1 VRFTEEREEGGW
13 IMQQGKIR
21 TVTIFTV
28 LLLAVMLAWS
38 GCTKKEEPK
47 APYKIGGIFAITGP
61 ASFLGEPERN
71 SMELLAEQ
79 INARGGVNGHPIE
92 LVIYDTEGDETKA
105 VLNASKLIE
114 KDNVLAIVGPSLSGT
129 TLAVVPIVEKA
140 EVPLVSCAASVKITS
155 PVKKWVFKTPQTD
168 VMAVAK
174 IYEYMKGQG
183 IQKIAILTVSNAFGD
198 SGRQQL
204 LQQAPDYGFEIVT
217 DERFGPKDTD
227 MTPPLTKIRTL
238 KPEAIICWGTNPGPA
253 VIAKNMRQ
261 LGIDTPLYQSH
272 GVASKKFI
280 ELAGE
285 AADGIILPAGKILV
299 ASNLPDSDAQKSTLL
314 KYIADYEGKYNMEV
328 SGFGGYAWDG
338 LEILAQALEKVGDDR
353 AKIRDEIERVTGYVG
368 VSGIFRFSPQDH
380 NGLNKEEAF
389 VMVKIEDGDWQVIK

>member
-1 VRFTEEREEGGW
+1 
-13 IMQQGKIR
+13 MKNGKR
-21 TVTIFTV
+21 KTVGILAVV
-28 LLLAVMLAWS
+28 LLTMFMICS

-79 INARGGVNGHPIE
+79 INAGGGINGHPIE
-92 LVIYDTEGDETKA
+92 LVIYDTEGDATKA
-105 VLNASKLIE
+105 VLNANKLIE
-114 KDNVLAIVGPSLSGT
+114 KDNVLAIVGPSRSGT

-140 EVPLVSCAASVKITS
+140 QVPLISCAASVMITT

-174 IYEYMKGQG
+174 IYEYIKGQG
-183 IQKIAILTVSNAFGD
+183 VKRIAILTVSNVFGD

-204 LQQAPDYGFEIVT
+204 LQQAGDYGYEMVA

-227 MTPPLTKIRTL
+227 MTPQLTKLRSL

-261 LGIDTPLYQSH
+261 LGIKIPLYQSH

-280 ELAGE
+280 ELAGA
-285 AADGIILPAGKILV
+285 AADGIVLPAGKILV
-299 ASNLPDSDAQKSTLL
+299 AADLPDSDPQKATLQ
-314 KYIADYEGKYNMEV
+314 KYITDYEAKYKMAV

-338 LEILAQALEKVGDDR
+338 LQILAKALEKAGSDR
-353 AKIRDEIERVTGYVG
+353 AKIRDEIEKVAGYVG
-368 VSGIFRFSPQDH
+368 ISGIFRFSPQDH

-389 VMVKIEDGDWQVIK
+389 VIVKITAGEWQVML

>member
-1 VRFTEEREEGGW
+1 
-13 IMQQGKIR
+13 M
-21 TVTIFTV
+21 
-28 LLLAVMLAWS
+28 LLLAVALAWS
-38 GCTKKEEPK
+38 GCAKKEEPK
-47 APYKIGGIFAITGP
+47 PPYKIGGIFAITGR

-79 INARGGVNGHPIE
+79 IYVQGGVNGHPIE
-92 LVIYDTEGDETKA
+92 LVIYDTEWVATKA
-105 VLNASKLIE
+105 VLNANKLIE

-129 TLAVVPIVEKA
+129 TLAVVPIAEKA
-140 EVPLVSCAASVKITS
+140 QVPLISCAASVKITV

-174 IYEYMKGQG
+174 IYEYMQGQG
-183 IQKIAILTVSNAFGD
+183 IQKIAVLTVGNAFGA

-204 LQQAPDYGFEIVT
+204 LQQASDYGYTIVA

-227 MTPPLTKIRTL
+227 MTPQLTKIRSL

-253 VIAKNMRQ
+253 VVAKNMRQ
-261 LGIDTPLYQSH
+261 LGIEIPLYQSH

-280 ELAGE
+280 QLAGE
-285 AADGIILPAGKILV
+285 AANGVILPTGKILV
-299 ASNLPDSDAQKSTLL
+299 AGALPDTDPQKPTLL
-314 KYIADYEGKYNMEV
+314 KYIADYEEKYKIAV

-338 LEILAQALEKVGDDR
+338 LEILAQALEKAGAVR
-353 AKIRDEIERVTGYVG
+353 AKIRDEIERITGYVG
-368 VSGIFRFSPQDH
+368 ISGIFRFSPQDH

-389 VMVKIEDGDWQVIK
+389 VVVKIVSGDWQVIQ

>member
-1 VRFTEEREEGGW
+1 MKKGKRKGW
-13 IMQQGKIR
+13 LI
-21 TVTIFTV
+21 
-28 LLLAVMLAWS
+28 LAVMLLAIFLICS
-38 GCTKKEEPK
+38 SCAKKEEPK

-79 INARGGVNGHPIE
+79 INAGGGINGHPLE
-92 LVIYDTEGDETKA
+92 LVIYDTEGDATKA
-105 VLNASKLIE
+105 VLNANKLIE

-129 TLAVVPIVEKA
+129 TLGVIPIAEKGQ
-140 EVPLVSCAASVKITS
+140 VPLISCAASVKITT

-174 IYEYMKGQG
+174 IYNYIKGQG
-183 IQKIAILTVSNAFGD
+183 VKKIAILTVSNAFGD

-204 LQQAPDYGFEIVT
+204 LEQSADYGYEIVA
-217 DERFGPKDTD
+217 DESFGPQDTD
-227 MTPPLTKIRTL
+227 MTPQLTKIRAL
-238 KPEAIICWGTNPGPA
+238 KPQAIICWGTNPGPA

-261 LGIDTPLYQSH
+261 LGIKTPLYQSH

-285 AADGIILPAGKILV
+285 EANGIILPAGKILV
-299 ASNLPDSDAQKSTLL
+299 AGDLADSDPQKQVLQ
-314 KYIADYEGKYNMEV
+314 KYVADYEAKYQAAV

-338 LEILAQALEKVGDDR
+338 LQILAQALEKAGDDR
-353 AKIRDEIERVTGYVG
+353 AKIRDEIEKIDGYVG
-368 VSGIFRFSPQDH
+368 ISGIFRFSPEDH

-389 VMVKIEDGDWQVIK
+389 VMVRIVGGDWQIIQ

>member
-1 VRFTEEREEGGW
+1 MQREKS
-13 IMQQGKIR
+13 I
-21 TVTIFTV
+21 TLSSLAV
-28 LLLAVMLAWS
+28 LLLAVTLVCS
-38 GCTKKEEPK
+38 GCAKKEEPK

-92 LVIYDTEGDETKA
+92 LVIYDTEGDATKA
-105 VLNASKLIE
+105 VLNANKLIE
-114 KDNVLAIVGPSLSGT
+114 KDNVLAIVGPSRSGT
-129 TLAVVPIVEKA
+129 TLAVVPIAEKA
-140 EVPLVSCAASVKITS
+140 QVPLISCAASVKITT

-174 IYEYMKGQG
+174 IYEYMKSRG
-183 IQKIAILTVSNAFGD
+183 IQKFAILTVSNAFGD

-204 LQQAPDYGFEIVT
+204 LQQAEDHGFEIVA

-227 MTPPLTKIRTL
+227 MTPQLTKIRSL

-261 LGIDTPLYQSH
+261 LGLNIPLYQSH

-285 AADGIILPAGKILV
+285 AANGIILPSGKILV
-299 ASNLPDSDAQKSTLL
+299 AKNLPESDPQKSTLL
-314 KYIADYEGKYNMEV
+314 KYIADYEAKYNLAV

-338 LEILAQALEKVGDDR
+338 LQILAQALEKAGDDR
-353 AKIRDEIERVTGYVG
+353 AKVRDEIEKITGYVG
-368 VSGIFRFSPQDH
+368 ISGIFRFSPQEH

-389 VMVKIEDGDWQVIK
+389 VMVKIVDGDWQVIQ

>member
-1 VRFTEEREEGGW
+1 
-13 IMQQGKIR
+13 MQQGKIR

-227 MTPPLTKIRTL
+227 MTPQLTKIRTL

-353 AKIRDEIERVTGYVG
+353 AKIRDEIEKITGYVG

-389 VMVKIEDGDWQVIK
+389 VMVEIVDGDWQVIQ

>member
-1 VRFTEEREEGGW
+1 
-13 IMQQGKIR
+13 MKNGKRKTLGILA
-21 TVTIFTV
+21 VI
-28 LLLAVMLAWS
+28 LLAISLLCS
-38 GCTKKEEPK
+38 GCAKKEEPK
-47 APYKIGGIFAITGP
+47 APYKIGGIFAITG
-61 ASFLGEPERN
+61 ANSFLGEPERN

-79 INARGGVNGHPIE
+79 INARGGINGRPIE
-92 LVIYDTEGDETKA
+92 LVIYDTEGDATKA
-105 VLNASKLIE
+105 VLNANKLIE

-129 TLAVVPIVEKA
+129 TLGVVPIVEKA
-140 EVPLVSCAASVKITS
+140 QVPLISCAASVKITT

-183 IQKIAILTVSNAFGD
+183 LKKIAILSVSNAFGD

-204 LQQAPDYGFEIVT
+204 LEQSADYGYKIVA
-217 DERFGPKDTD
+217 DERFGPQDTD
-227 MTPPLTKIRTL
+227 MTPQLTKIRAL
-238 KPEAIICWGTNPGPA
+238 KPQAIICWGTNPGPA

-261 LGIDTPLYQSH
+261 LGIKIPLYQSH

-285 AADGIILPAGKILV
+285 AADGIILPTGKILV
-299 ASNLPDSDAQKSTLL
+299 AGVLPDSDPQKQILQQYVS
-314 KYIADYEGKYNMEV
+314 DYEAKFKVEV

-338 LEILAQALEKVGDDR
+338 LQILAQAIEKAGDDR
-353 AKIRDEIERVTGYVG
+353 GKVRDEIEKINGYVG
-368 VSGIFRFSPQDH
+368 ISGIFRFSPEDH

-389 VMVKIEDGDWQVIK
+389 VMVRIEGGDWQIIQ

>member
-1 VRFTEEREEGGW
+1 
-13 IMQQGKIR
+13 
-21 TVTIFTV
+21 
-28 LLLAVMLAWS
+28 
-38 GCTKKEEPK
+38 
-47 APYKIGGIFAITGP
+47 
-61 ASFLGEPERN
+61 
-71 SMELLAEQ
+71 
-79 INARGGVNGHPIE
+79 
-92 LVIYDTEGDETKA
+92 
-105 VLNASKLIE
+105 
-114 KDNVLAIVGPSLSGT
+114 
-129 TLAVVPIVEKA
+129 
-140 EVPLVSCAASVKITS
+140 
-155 PVKKWVFKTPQTD
+155 
-168 VMAVAK
+168 VAK
-174 IYEYMKGQG
+174 IYEYMQGQG
-183 IQKIAILTVSNAFGD
+183 IQKIAILTVGNAFGA

-204 LQQAPDYGFEIVT
+204 LQQASDYGYKIVA

-227 MTPPLTKIRTL
+227 MTPQLTKIRTL

-285 AADGIILPAGKILV
+285 AAEGIILPAGKILV

-314 KYIADYEGKYNMEV
+314 KYIANYEGKYSMEV

-353 AKIRDEIERVTGYVG
+353 AKIRDEIERITGYVG

-389 VMVKIEDGDWQVIK
+389 VMVKILDGDWQVVK

>member
-1 VRFTEEREEGGW
+1 MKRGKVR
-13 IMQQGKIR
+13 KIQ
-21 TVTIFTV
+21 ILAV
-28 LLLAVMLAWS
+28 LLLATTLTWS
-38 GCTKKEEPK
+38 GCAKKEEPK
-47 APYKIGGIFAITGP
+47 ATYKIGGIFAITGP

-79 INARGGVNGHPIE
+79 INAQGGVNGHPIE
-92 LVIYDTEGDETKA
+92 LVIYDTEGDATKA
-105 VLNASKLIE
+105 VLNTNKLIE
-114 KDNVLAIVGPSLSGT
+114 KDKVLAIVGPSRSGT
-129 TLAVVPIVEKA
+129 TLAVVPIVERA
-140 EVPLVSCAASVKITS
+140 QVPLISCAASVKITT
-155 PVKKWVFKTPQTD
+155 PVKSWVFKTPQTD

-183 IQKIAILTVSNAFGD
+183 VQKIAILTVGNAFGA

-204 LQQAPDYGFEIVT
+204 LEQASDYGYEIVA

-227 MTPPLTKIRTL
+227 MTPQLTKIRTL

-261 LGIDTPLYQSH
+261 LAIKIPLYQSH

-280 ELAGE
+280 QLAGE
-285 AADGIILPAGKILV
+285 AANGIILPTGKILV
-299 ASNLPDSDAQKSTLL
+299 ADVLPDTDPQKPTLL
-314 KYIADYEGKYNMEV
+314 KYIADYEAKYKIAV

-338 LEILAQALEKVGDDR
+338 LQILAQALEKAGADR
-353 AKIRDEIERVTGYVG
+353 AKIRDQIENITDHVG
-368 VSGIFRFSPQDH
+368 ISGIFRFSSHDH

-389 VMVKIEDGDWQVIK
+389 VVVKIVNGDWQVIQ

>member
-1 VRFTEEREEGGW
+1 
-13 IMQQGKIR
+13 MKKGKR
-21 TVTIFTV
+21 KR
-28 LLLAVMLAWS
+28 LLILAVVPLAMS
-38 GCTKKEEPK
+38 LIFSSCAKKEEPK

-79 INARGGVNGHPIE
+79 INAGGGINGHPIE
-92 LVIYDTEGDETKA
+92 LVIYDTEGDATKA
-105 VLNASKLIE
+105 VLNANKLIE

-129 TLAVVPIVEKA
+129 TLGVIPIAEKGQ
-140 EVPLVSCAASVKITS
+140 VPLISCAASVKITT

-174 IYEYMKGQG
+174 IYNYIKGQG
-183 IQKIAILTVSNAFGD
+183 VKKIAILTVSNAFGD

-204 LQQAPDYGFEIVT
+204 LEQSADYGYEIVA
-217 DERFGPKDTD
+217 DESFGPQDTD
-227 MTPPLTKIRTL
+227 MTPQLTKIRAL
-238 KPEAIICWGTNPGPA
+238 KPQAIICWGTNPGPA

-261 LGIDTPLYQSH
+261 LGIKTPLYQSH

-285 AADGIILPAGKILV
+285 EANGIILPTGKILV
-299 ASNLPDSDAQKSTLL
+299 AGELADSDPQKQVLQ
-314 KYIADYEGKYNMEV
+314 KYVADYEAKYKVAV

-338 LEILAQALEKVGDDR
+338 LQILAQALEKAGDDR
-353 AKIRDEIERVTGYVG
+353 AKIRDEVEKIDGYVG
-368 VSGIFRFSPQDH
+368 ISGIFRFSPQDH

-389 VMVKIEDGDWQVIK
+389 VMVKIVEGDWQIIH

>member
-1 VRFTEEREEGGW
+1 
-13 IMQQGKIR
+13 MKKGKR
-21 TVTIFTV
+21 KR
-28 LLLAVMLAWS
+28 LLILAVVPLAMS
-38 GCTKKEEPK
+38 LIFSSCAKKEEPK

-79 INARGGVNGHPIE
+79 INAGGGINGHPIE
-92 LVIYDTEGDETKA
+92 LVIYDTEGDATKA
-105 VLNASKLIE
+105 VLNANKLIE

-129 TLAVVPIVEKA
+129 TLGVIPIAEKGQ
-140 EVPLVSCAASVKITS
+140 VPLISCAASVKITT

-174 IYEYMKGQG
+174 IYNYIKGQG
-183 IQKIAILTVSNAFGD
+183 VKKIAILTVSNAFGD

-204 LQQAPDYGFEIVT
+204 LEQSADYGFEIVA
-217 DERFGPKDTD
+217 DESFGPQDTD
-227 MTPPLTKIRTL
+227 MTPQLTKIRAL
-238 KPEAIICWGTNPGPA
+238 KPQAIICWGTNPGPA

-261 LGIDTPLYQSH
+261 LGIKTPLYQSH

-285 AADGIILPAGKILV
+285 EANGIILPTGKILV
-299 ASNLPDSDAQKSTLL
+299 AGELADSDPQKQVLQ
-314 KYIADYEGKYNMEV
+314 KYVADYEAKYKVAV

-338 LEILAQALEKVGDDR
+338 LQILAQALEKAGDDR
-353 AKIRDEIERVTGYVG
+353 AKIRDEVEKIDGYVG
-368 VSGIFRFSPQDH
+368 ISGIFRFSPQDH

-389 VMVKIEDGDWQVIK
+389 VMVKIVEGDWQIIH

>member
-1 VRFTEEREEGGW
+1 MKRGKVR
-13 IMQQGKIR
+13 KIQ
-21 TVTIFTV
+21 ILAV
-28 LLLAVMLAWS
+28 LLLATTLTWS
-38 GCTKKEEPK
+38 GCAKKEEPK
-47 APYKIGGIFAITGP
+47 ATYKIGGIFAITGP

-79 INARGGVNGHPIE
+79 INAQGGVNGHPIE
-92 LVIYDTEGDETKA
+92 LVIYDTEGDATKA
-105 VLNASKLIE
+105 VLNTNKLIE
-114 KDNVLAIVGPSLSGT
+114 KDNVLAIVGPSRSGT
-129 TLAVVPIVEKA
+129 TLAVVPIVERA
-140 EVPLVSCAASVKITS
+140 QVPLISCAASVKITT
-155 PVKKWVFKTPQTD
+155 PVKSWVFKTPQTD

-183 IQKIAILTVSNAFGD
+183 VQKIAILTVGNAFGA

-204 LQQAPDYGFEIVT
+204 LQQASDYGYEIVA

-227 MTPPLTKIRTL
+227 MTPQLTKIRTL

-261 LGIDTPLYQSH
+261 LAIKIPLYQSH

-280 ELAGE
+280 QLAGE
-285 AADGIILPAGKILV
+285 AANGIILPTGKILV
-299 ASNLPDSDAQKSTLL
+299 ADVLPDTDPQKPTLL
-314 KYIADYEGKYNMEV
+314 KYIADYEAKYKIAV

-338 LEILAQALEKVGDDR
+338 LQILAQALEKAGADR
-353 AKIRDEIERVTGYVG
+353 AKIRDQIENITDHVG
-368 VSGIFRFSPQDH
+368 ISGIFRFSSHDH

-389 VMVKIEDGDWQVIK
+389 VVVKIVNGDWQVIQ

>member
-1 VRFTEEREEGGW
+1 MVS
-13 IMQQGKIR
+13 MLA
-21 TVTIFTV
+21 VP
-28 LLLAVMLAWS
+28 LLAVALSWS
-38 GCTKKEEPK
+38 GCAKKEEPK

-79 INARGGVNGHPIE
+79 INAQGGINGHPIE
-92 LVIYDTEGDETKA
+92 LVIYDTEGDATKA
-105 VLNASKLIE
+105 VLNTSKLIE
-114 KDNVLAIVGPSLSGT
+114 KDNVLAIVGPSRSGT

-140 EVPLVSCAASVKITS
+140 QLPLISCAASVKITT

-174 IYEYMKGQG
+174 IFEYMKGQG
-183 IQKIAILTVSNAFGD
+183 INKIAILTVSNAFGD

-204 LQQAPDYGFEIVT
+204 LQQAPDYGYKIVA

-227 MTPPLTKIRTL
+227 MTPQLTKTRSL

-253 VIAKNMRQ
+253 VIAKNMLQ
-261 LGIDTPLYQSH
+261 LGIDIPLYQSH

-285 AADGIILPAGKILV
+285 AASGIILPTGKILV
-299 ASNLPDSDAQKSTLL
+299 ANNLPDSDPQKSTLL
-314 KYIADYEGKYNMEV
+314 KYIADYEAKYKVAV

-338 LEILAQALEKVGDDR
+338 LQILAKALDKAGDDR
-353 AKIRDEIERVTGYVG
+353 AKIRDEIEGITGYVG
-368 VSGIFRFSPQDH
+368 ISGIFRFSPQDH

-389 VMVKIEDGDWQVIK
+389 VMVKIEDGNWQVVQ

>member
-1 VRFTEEREEGGW
+1 MDGEGGDL
-13 IMQQGKIR
+13 IMKRGKVRRIQIS
-21 TVTIFTV
+21 TI
-28 LLLAVMLAWS
+28 LLLAVALAWS
-38 GCTKKEEPK
+38 GCAKKEEPK
-47 APYKIGGIFAITGP
+47 PPYKIGGIFAISGR

-79 INARGGVNGHPIE
+79 INGQGGVNGHPIE
-92 LVIYDTEGDETKA
+92 LVIYDTEGDATKA
-105 VLNASKLIE
+105 VLNANKLIE

-129 TLAVVPIVEKA
+129 TLAVVPIAEKA
-140 EVPLVSCAASVKITS
+140 QVPLISCAASVKITT

-174 IYEYMKGQG
+174 IYEYMQGQG
-183 IQKIAILTVSNAFGD
+183 IQKIAILTVGNAFGA

-204 LQQAPDYGFEIVT
+204 LQQASDYGYEIVA

-227 MTPPLTKIRTL
+227 MTPQLTKIRSL

-261 LGIDTPLYQSH
+261 LGIKIPLYQSH

-285 AADGIILPAGKILV
+285 AANGVMLPTGKILV
-299 ASNLPDSDAQKSTLL
+299 AGSLPDTDPQKPTLL
-314 KYIADYEGKYNMEV
+314 KYIADYEEKYKIAV
-328 SGFGGYAWDG
+328 SGFGGYSWDG
-338 LEILAQALEKVGDDR
+338 LEILAQALEKAGADR
-353 AKIRDEIERVTGYVG
+353 AKIRDEVEKI
-368 VSGIFRFSPQDH
+368 PKDH

-389 VMVKIEDGDWQVIK
+389 VMVKIVNGDWQVIQ